1 MRLNKEEK
9 VDFKKLRIS
18 NFKSFVDPVE
28 VNIGKGLTGVVGPN
42 GCGKS
47 NLVEALR
54 WAMGETS
61 YKSMRTS
68 AMDDVIFSGTENRP
82 PRNFAE
88 VSLVL
93 DNKERNAPKDYN
105 NDEIVEVTRR
115 IERESGSA
123 YRINGKDIRARDVQM
138 LFADVST
145 GARSPSLVRQGQ
157 IDELISQKPEQR
169 RRILEEAAG
178 ISGFHVRRHEAELRL
193 NAAQTNLERLDDV
206 LKELSS
212 QMRSLKKQAR
222 EANRYKS
229 LSEEIRKAQS
239 VVLAVKYEVINK
251 QLSESKNQFSEA
263 VKDHQ
268 ETIREVASL
277 NSEEIKLQAE
287 LTPLR
292 ENAAKDS
299 AKLQRLVIE
308 MEGLDKEFLR
318 QKERALELSEF
329 IQSTKSQLVREN
341 EILTD
346 LKDLLAKQ
354 GDNEFNIQKKYD
366 TEKSIEGRTEDLIK
380 NNILLEEFS
389 SIYSKQENIKK
400 IISSDNDLKESI
412 LSQIKRENN
421 LLDDLGS
428 TIDDSH
434 IEGKT
439 SNEKEQAI
447 RSEIEVKIK
456 ELKKN
461 EDFIGSMVAI
471 YSQKEALKSII
482 VESYDNDDT
491 LIDKLN
497 VTPGYENALDAL
509 LGDELYYSTN
519 EKNPIYWKLLDEI
532 EEGHEL
538 PSSCEPLSNYVKG
551 SDALKRRLNQTGII
565 NKEDGMKL
573 ISRLKY
579 GQRLVSKEGDLWRW
593 DGLVVTSTSSSSASE
608 RLQNRNQLEDTIKS
622 IDEFEKKY
630 IGIDNIKEKS
640 TEIQNDIT
648 NLKIELD
655 RINNEIKNK
664 DDLDKKILSTK
675 QELSN
680 LNSKLAEFNKNSLEN
695 LQQLESVNTSIVEFE
710 TKYKN
715 ISDLKQKSDE
725 IRDSI
730 TKLKIDLD
738 RINTEI
744 SSKNDL
750 NKKIPQTEN
759 QILELNN
766 RLKSLEDE
774 KLKNLNLPNEIEDK
788 RNSLQTLI
796 EESKILNS
804 KSEDEFIKLENTLS
818 DIRNRVRST
827 SEKEAQ
833 DRELKGRLEI
843 LSQSNNERMSEVKSL
858 INKELNINA
867 HELIKLTNFSNE
879 NPMPTETAAEDNYER
894 FKNERE
900 LLGGVNLRADF
911 ELKEIQER
919 FDETKSEREDLD
931 RAISELKKGITGLN
945 QESRERMRLAFD
957 EVNSKFQEVFKKL
970 FGGGNAQLNFVDS
983 DDPLEAGLEMLA
995 QPPGK
1000 KLKSMDSLSGGE
1012 KALTATSLIFAV
1024 FLTNPSPI
1032 CVLDEVDAPLDD
1044 ANVERFCNL
1053 IDEMSKSVNTRFL
1066 IITHHALTM
1075 SRMDRLFGVTMQ
1087 EKGVS
1092 QLVSVDLSTAEKFR
1106 KLA

>member
-1 MRLNKEEK
+1 M
-9 VDFKKLRIS
+9 DFKKLRIS

-28 VNIGKGLTGVVGPN
+28 INIAKGLTGVVGPN

-105 NDEIVEVTRR
+105 SEEVVEVTRR

-229 LSEEIRKAQS
+229 LSKEIRKAQS
-239 VVLAVKYEVINK
+239 IVLAVKYEVINK
-251 QLSESKNQFSEA
+251 QLSESKNQFAEA

-277 NSEEIKLQAE
+277 NSEEIKYQAE

-318 QKERALELSEF
+318 QKERASELSEF

-346 LKDLLAKQ
+346 LKDLLSKQ
-354 GDNEFNIQKKYD
+354 GDNEFNIQKKSD
-366 TEKSIEGRTEDLIK
+366 TEKSIKEHTEDLIK

-389 SIYSKQENIKK
+389 SFYSKQENIKK

-428 TIDDSH
+428 TSEDSQ
-434 IEGKT
+434 IEAKT
-439 SNEKEQAI
+439 SNEKEQVI
-447 RSEIEVKIK
+447 RTEIEVKIK
-456 ELKKN
+456 ELKKS
-461 EDFIGSMVAI
+461 EDFVSNMVAT
-471 YSQKEALKSII
+471 YSQKEALKRII
-482 VESYDNDDT
+482 GESFDNDET

-519 EKNPIYWKLLDEI
+519 EKNPIYWKLLDEFK
-532 EEGHEL
+532 EDHEL
-538 PSSCEPLSNYVKG
+538 PNNCEPLSNYVKG

-573 ISRLKY
+573 ISRLKH

-593 DGLVVTSTSSSSASE
+593 DGLVVKSTSSSSASE
-608 RLQNRNQLEDTIKS
+608 RLQNRNQLEDIIKS

-630 IGIDNIKEKS
+630 VGIDNIKEKN
-640 TEIQNDIT
+640 TEIQNHIT

-664 DDLDKKILSTK
+664 DDLDKKIFSTK

-680 LNSKLAEFNKNSLEN
+680 LNLKLAEFNKNSLEN
-695 LQQLESVNTSIVEFE
+695 LNQLESVNASIVEFE
-710 TKYKN
+710 TNYKN

-744 SSKNDL
+744 SSKDDL
-750 NKKIPQTEN
+750 DKKIPQTEN

-774 KLKNLNLPNEIEDK
+774 KSKNLNLPNKIEDK

-804 KSEDEFIKLENTLS
+804 KSEDEFIKLENTLN

-833 DRELKGRLEI
+833 DREHKGRLEI
-843 LSQSNNERMSEVKSL
+843 LSQSNNERISEVKSL

-867 HELIKLTNFSNE
+867 DELIKLTNFSDE
-879 NPMPTETAAEDNYER
+879 NPMPTETSAEDSYER

-911 ELKEIQER
+911 ELEEIQER
-919 FDETKSEREDLD
+919 FGETKSEREDLD
-931 RAISELKKGITGLN
+931 KAITELKKGITGLN

-1044 ANVERFCNL
+1044 ANVERFCDL

>member
-1 MRLNKEEK
+1 M
-9 VDFKKLRIS
+9 DFKKLRIS

-28 VNIGKGLTGVVGPN
+28 INIAKGLTGVVGPN

-105 NDEIVEVTRR
+105 SEEVVEVTRR

-229 LSEEIRKAQS
+229 LSKEIRKAQS

-251 QLSESKNQFSEA
+251 QLSESKNQFAEA

-277 NSEEIKLQAE
+277 NSEEIKYQAE

-318 QKERALELSEF
+318 QKERASELSEF

-346 LKDLLAKQ
+346 LKDLLSKQ
-354 GDNEFNIQKKYD
+354 GDNEFNIQKKSD
-366 TEKSIEGRTEDLIK
+366 TEKSIKEHTEDLIK

-389 SIYSKQENIKK
+389 SFYSKQENIKK

-428 TIDDSH
+428 TSEDSQ
-434 IEGKT
+434 IEAKT

-447 RSEIEVKIK
+447 RTEIEVKIK
-456 ELKKN
+456 ELKKS
-461 EDFIGSMVAI
+461 EDFVSNMVAT
-471 YSQKEALKSII
+471 YSQKEALKRII
-482 VESYDNDDT
+482 GESFDNDET

-519 EKNPIYWKLLDEI
+519 EKNPIYWKLLDEF
-532 EEGHEL
+532 EEDHEL
-538 PSSCEPLSNYVKG
+538 PNNCEPLSNYVKG

-573 ISRLKY
+573 ISRLKH

-593 DGLVVTSTSSSSASE
+593 DGLVVKSTSSSSASE
-608 RLQNRNQLEDTIKS
+608 RLQNRNQLEDIIKS

-630 IGIDNIKEKS
+630 VGIDNIKEKN
-640 TEIQNDIT
+640 TEIQNHIT

-664 DDLDKKILSTK
+664 DDLDKKIFSTK

-680 LNSKLAEFNKNSLEN
+680 LNLKLAEFNKNSLEN
-695 LQQLESVNTSIVEFE
+695 LNQLESVNASIVEFE
-710 TKYKN
+710 TNYKN

-744 SSKNDL
+744 SSKDDL
-750 NKKIPQTEN
+750 DKKIPQTEN

-774 KLKNLNLPNEIEDK
+774 KSKNLNLPNKIEDK

-804 KSEDEFIKLENTLS
+804 KSEDEFIKLENTLN

-867 HELIKLTNFSNE
+867 DELIKLTNFSDE
-879 NPMPTETAAEDNYER
+879 NPMPTETSAEDSYER

-911 ELKEIQER
+911 ELEEIQER

-931 RAISELKKGITGLN
+931 KAITELKKGITGLN

-1044 ANVERFCNL
+1044 ANVERFCDL

>member
-1 MRLNKEEK
+1 M
-9 VDFKKLRIS
+9 DFKKLRIS

-28 VNIGKGLTGVVGPN
+28 INIAKGLTGVVGPN

-105 NDEIVEVTRR
+105 NEEVVEVTRR

-229 LSEEIRKAQS
+229 LSKEIRKAQS
-239 VVLAVKYEVINK
+239 IVLAVKYEVINK
-251 QLSESKNQFSEA
+251 QLSESKNQFAEA

-277 NSEEIKLQAE
+277 NSEEIKYQAE

-318 QKERALELSEF
+318 QKERASELSEF

-346 LKDLLAKQ
+346 LKDLLSKQ
-354 GDNEFNIQKKYD
+354 GDNEFNIQKKSD
-366 TEKSIEGRTEDLIK
+366 TEKSIKEHTEDLIK

-389 SIYSKQENIKK
+389 SFYSKQENIKK

-428 TIDDSH
+428 TSEDNQ
-434 IEGKT
+434 IEAKT
-439 SNEKEQAI
+439 SSEKEQAI
-447 RSEIEVKIK
+447 RTEIEVKIK
-456 ELKKN
+456 ELKKS
-461 EDFIGSMVAI
+461 EDFVSNMVAT
-471 YSQKEALKSII
+471 YSQKEALKRII
-482 VESYDNDDT
+482 GESFDNDET

-519 EKNPIYWKLLDEI
+519 EKNPIYWKLLDEF
-532 EEGHEL
+532 EEDHEL
-538 PSSCEPLSNYVKG
+538 PNNCEPLSNYVKG

-573 ISRLKY
+573 ISRLKH

-593 DGLVVTSTSSSSASE
+593 DGLVVKSTSSSAASE
-608 RLQNRNQLEDTIKS
+608 RLQNRNQLEDIIKS

-630 IGIDNIKEKS
+630 VGIDNIKEKN

-664 DDLDKKILSTK
+664 DDLDKKIFSTK

-680 LNSKLAEFNKNSLEN
+680 LNLKLAEFNKNSLEN
-695 LQQLESVNTSIVEFE
+695 LNQLESVNASIVEFE
-710 TKYKN
+710 TNYKN

-725 IRDSI
+725 IRDNI

-744 SSKNDL
+744 SSKDDL
-750 NKKIPQTEN
+750 DKKIPQTEN

-774 KLKNLNLPNEIEDK
+774 KSKNLNLPNKIEDK

-804 KSEDEFIKLENTLS
+804 KSEDEFIKLENTLN

-867 HELIKLTNFSNE
+867 DELIKLTNFSDE
-879 NPMPTETAAEDNYER
+879 NPMPTETSAEDSYER

-911 ELKEIQER
+911 ELEEIQER

-931 RAISELKKGITGLN
+931 KAITELKKGITGLN

-1044 ANVERFCNL
+1044 ANVERFCDL

>member
-1 MRLNKEEK
+1 M
-9 VDFKKLRIS
+9 DFKKLRIS

-28 VNIGKGLTGVVGPN
+28 INIAKGLTGVVGPN

-105 NDEIVEVTRR
+105 SEEVVEVTRR

-229 LSEEIRKAQS
+229 LSKEIRKAQS
-239 VVLAVKYEVINK
+239 IVLAVKYEVINK
-251 QLSESKNQFSEA
+251 QLSESKNQFAEA

-277 NSEEIKLQAE
+277 NSEEIKYQAE

-318 QKERALELSEF
+318 QKERASELSEF

-346 LKDLLAKQ
+346 LKDLLSKQ
-354 GDNEFNIQKKYD
+354 GDNEFNIQKKSD
-366 TEKSIEGRTEDLIK
+366 TEKSIKEHTEDLIK

-389 SIYSKQENIKK
+389 SFYSKQENIKK

-428 TIDDSH
+428 TSEDSQ
-434 IEGKT
+434 IEAKT

-447 RSEIEVKIK
+447 RTEIEVKIK
-456 ELKKN
+456 ELKKS
-461 EDFIGSMVAI
+461 EDFVSNMVAT
-471 YSQKEALKSII
+471 YSQKEALKRII
-482 VESYDNDDT
+482 GESFDNDET

-519 EKNPIYWKLLDEI
+519 EKNPIYWKLLDEF
-532 EEGHEL
+532 EEDHEL
-538 PSSCEPLSNYVKG
+538 PNNCEPLSNYVKG

-573 ISRLKY
+573 ISRLKH

-593 DGLVVTSTSSSSASE
+593 DGLVVKSTSSSPASE
-608 RLQNRNQLEDTIKS
+608 RLQNRNQLEDIIKS

-630 IGIDNIKEKS
+630 VGIDNIKEKN

-664 DDLDKKILSTK
+664 DDLDKKIFSTK

-680 LNSKLAEFNKNSLEN
+680 LNLKLAEFNKNSLEN
-695 LQQLESVNTSIVEFE
+695 LNQLESVNASIVEFE
-710 TKYKN
+710 TNYKN

-744 SSKNDL
+744 SSKDDL
-750 NKKIPQTEN
+750 DKKIPQTEN

-774 KLKNLNLPNEIEDK
+774 KSKNLNLPNKIEDK

-804 KSEDEFIKLENTLS
+804 KSEDEFIKLENTLN

-858 INKELNINA
+858 INKELNINSD
-867 HELIKLTNFSNE
+867 ELIKLTNFSDE
-879 NPMPTETAAEDNYER
+879 NPMPTETSAEDSYER

-911 ELKEIQER
+911 ELEEIQER
-919 FDETKSEREDLD
+919 FDETKSEREDLYE
-931 RAISELKKGITGLN
+931 AITELKKGITGLN

-1044 ANVERFCNL
+1044 ANVERFCDL